1 MALVLAGPETRYAFA
16 VGGALFA
23 VAAVTDFF
31 DGFLA
36 RRWAQVSAFG
46 NFLDTTADK
55 LLVSG
60 ALLALVAVDRASP
73 WIALVIVGRELMI
86 LGLKGAVAA
95 GGRLVQPSI
104 WGKAKANVQFLA
116 IFLAIVRY
124 PRRAGSPVPRRV
136 PDDRRG
142 GHHGRLR
149 RSSTSFGSATR
160 SRRARRPRDR
170 GRVTGERV
178 LVTGG
183 SGLVG
188 GALVRGWSATGERRR
203 PRAQR
208 TRAAPSRRWARPSRE
223 ATSSTSRR

>member
-1 MALVLAGPETRYAFA
+1 M
-16 VGGALFA
+16 
-23 VAAVTDFF
+23 TDFF

-73 WIALVIVGRELMI
+73 WVALVIVGRELMI

-95 GGRLVQPSI
+95 GGGLVQPSI

-124 PRRAGSPVPRRV
+124 PDELGPMFLDEYLMIAAAVITV
-136 PDDRRG
+136 A
-142 GHHGRLR
+142 
-149 RSSTSFGSATR
+149 SAI
-160 SRRARRPRDR
+160 
-170 GRVTGERV
+170 EY
-178 LVTGG
+178 
-183 SGLVG
+183 
-188 GALVRGWSATGERRR
+188 LVRFRDAVTVE
-203 PRAQR
+203 P
-208 TRAAPSRRWARPSRE
+208 
-223 ATSSTSRR
+223 